1 MGILREPKMATKK
14 APESAKANCDSCDT
28 DSDHSKMEIA
38 NVEGQQVVR
47 CVDPVACRMR
57 AQKAGTWCLV

>member
-14 APESAKANCDSCDT
+14 APEAAKANCDACGT
-28 DSDHSKMEIA
+28 DSDHAKVEIA
-38 NVEGQQVVR
+38 KVESLQVAR

-57 AQKAGTWCLV
+57 AQKLGTWAMA